1 MHVHLVQYDVAW
13 GDPDANRRKVAA
25 LVDRAA
31 PAAGDMIVLPETAF
45 TGFDLDPARTLPD
58 AAAGAAFV
66 GELARRWRCT
76 VVGGIV
82 APDAHARPANVALT
96 CGPDGAVLARYAKM
110 RPFTLG
116 GEATVHAA
124 GDTIALFPWQGLTV
138 APFICYDLRFPELFR
153 AAVQRGAEMF
163 VVIASWPARRT
174 HHWRTLL
181 EARAIENQAVVVGVN
196 RCGTDPHA
204 TYLGRSIV
212 ASPHGHAVADAG
224 EREHVVSARIDPDEI
239 RAWRRDFPAL
249 LDIRP

>member
-1 MHVHLVQYDVAW
+1 MRVHLVQFDIVW
-13 GDPDANRRKVAA
+13 GDPEANRRKVTA

-31 PAAGDMIVLPETAF
+31 ITAGDMIVLPETAF

-58 AAAGAAFV
+58 AAAGEAFL
-66 GELARRWRCT
+66 GDLARRCRAT

-82 APDAHARPANVALT
+82 AKDAHGRAANVSLAL
-96 CGPDGAVLARYAKM
+96 GPDGAALARYAKM

-116 GEATVHAA
+116 GEAKVHAA
-124 GDTIALFPWQGLTV
+124 GDAFSLFPWQGLAV
-138 APFICYDLRFPELFR
+138 APFVCYDLRFPELFR
-153 AAVQRGAEMF
+153 EAVQRGAEMF
-163 VVIASWPARRT
+163 VVIASWAARRT
-174 HHWRTLL
+174 HHWLTLL

-204 TYLGRSIV
+204 TYLGRSV
-212 ASPHGHAVADAG
+212 VVSPHGHVVADAG
-224 EREHVVSARIDPDEI
+224 EREHVVTAAIDPEEI